1 MRKFFITA
9 IFALGILGA
18 CQYGGGEDEGATP
31 PVRVE
36 PASAS
41 VKPVF
46 ADPENFNETDQK
58 ACIDFGGNYTR
69 AGLLGYYNCFV
80 DYADGGKTC
89 SDPGDCQGRC
99 IATNATGFDPD
110 APGGQTGAC
119 QKTDSPFGCYSE
131 IVGGVAQPGL
141 CVD

>member
-1 MRKFFITA
+1 MRKNFITA

-18 CQYGGGEDEGATP
+18 CQYGGGEDEGAAP

-36 PASAS
+36 PAPAS

-58 ACIDFGGNYTR
+58 ACIDFGGTYTR

-89 SDPGDCQGRC
+89 SDSGDCQGRC
-99 IATNATGFDPD
+99 RATNGFDSD
-110 APGGQTGAC
+110 AQGGQTGTC
-119 QKTDSPFGCYSE
+119 QRTDSPFGCYSE
-131 IVGGVAQPGL
+131 IVGGVVQPGL